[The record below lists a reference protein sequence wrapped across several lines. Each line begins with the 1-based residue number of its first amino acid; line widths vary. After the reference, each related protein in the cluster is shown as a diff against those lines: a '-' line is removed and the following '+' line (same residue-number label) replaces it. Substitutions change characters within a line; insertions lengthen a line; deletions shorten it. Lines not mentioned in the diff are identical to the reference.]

1 MSDSDIERMVQEAE
15 DNAAED
21 QKRRELVEARNQA
34 DSAIHATEKTL
45 ADFGDKVSESDRQ
58 GIEQAVADLK
68 TAMEGEDVAAITQR
82 LEELQQASMKL
93 GEAVYKAQ
101 QAEGG
106 DAGPGSDADGGDAG
120 GDSTAQDDVVD
131 ADFEEVDDQNQNKT
145 A

>member
-1 MSDSDIERMVQEAE
+1 
-15 DNAAED
+15 
-21 QKRRELVEARNQA
+21 
-34 DSAIHATEKTL
+34 
-45 ADFGDKVSESDRQ
+45 
-58 GIEQAVADLK
+58 
-68 TAMEGEDVAAITQR
+68 MEGEDVAAITQR

-106 DAGPGSDADGGDAG
+106 DAGPGGDADSGDAG

-131 ADFEEVDDQNQNKT
+131 ADFEEVDDQANKT